1 MAANSQCEGL
11 PEEVATSKIFV
22 VGAGGIGCEILK
34 DLLVAGFR
42 DISVIDLDTIECSNL
57 NRQFLFRTEHVGM
70 SKAKVA
76 ATSALRYAPCFPPRK
91 VEIKPFHASIMDPTF
106 DSSAPLD
113 NADTRSHVNR
123 LCLATNTPMIDCGT
137 RGRIGQVTVS
147 LKAKTECYDCLP
159 RPAEQHYASCT
170 IRNTPSQ
177 PIHCIVWAKFLFN
190 QLFGLAD
197 DSEDVSPE
205 EADATTTATAA
216 DSHEL
221 SKQMTDSANAADLKM
236 QQWSSKLRQTFRKY
250 ATIANY
256 DPKRILERLFVNDI
270 QYLHGLENCW
280 INRLRPDVI
289 DIGNQLATRWADW
302 LDREEKPWNLLQC
315 IAVAV
320 DSLKNLKKRLDALGD
335 DACLT
340 WDKDDDVAVDFITA
354 FTNLRSHAFHLPI
367 LSRFEISSLAGKIVP
382 AVATA
387 NAVIAG
393 LATMKAIELL
403 KGEKIEISA
412 VYLGMSSCGATLN
425 GQLVCPPNEKC
436 LACSPFPRAFLKVN
450 LSTFTIYELEQ
461 KVLMKEMKMRSPD
474 VYFVSPS
481 GASQILS
488 SEPGELDE
496 MKEKTLEQCGIG
508 HGSRITCKDF
518 DLDYSAE
525 LLVLNSEDTES
536 SYYLLERYDKVVEN
550 EEEPPAKKGRME
562 EVVSVPISSYAGDY
576 LTNESLW
583 LAENSF
589 LCRSEAVYLGMSSC
603 GATLNGQLVCPP
615 NEKCLACSPFPR
627 AFLKVNLSTFTIY
640 ELEQKVLLKEMKMR
654 SPDVYF
660 VSPSGASQI
669 LSSEPGE
676 LDGLLGIELG
686 QLSKDNFPAEMKE
699 KTLEQCGIGHG
710 SRITC
715 KDFDLDYSAELL
727 VLNSYAYAN
736 EDTES
741 SYYLLERY
749 DKVVENE
756 EEPPAKKGRMEEV
769 VSVPIS

>member
-1 MAANSQCEGL
+1 MAANSQCERL

-106 DSSAPLD
+106 DVDFIKQFRLVISALD
-113 NADTRSHVNR
+113 NADARSHVNR

-137 RGRIGQVTVS
+137 RGRIGQVTVI

-177 PIHCIVWAKFLFN
+177 PMHCIVWAKFLFN

-205 EADATTTATAA
+205 EADATTTTAAAA
-216 DSHEL
+216 DSSQLFGLADDSEDVSPEEADATTTTAAAADSRLAASLAFHSNFPTGHEL

-289 DIGNQLATRWADW
+289 DIASLLDQLETGRKKSSAVARNLVFSIFFFSDQLATRWADW

-340 WDKDDDVAVDFITA
+340 WDKVRQHCTPHLLFVTSSNPKDDDVAVDFITA

-461 KVLMKEMKMRSPD
+461 KVL
-474 VYFVSPS
+474 
-481 GASQILS
+481 
-488 SEPGELDE
+488 
-496 MKEKTLEQCGIG
+496 
-508 HGSRITCKDF
+508 
-518 DLDYSAE
+518 
-525 LLVLNSEDTES
+525 
-536 SYYLLERYDKVVEN
+536 
-550 EEEPPAKKGRME
+550 
-562 EVVSVPISSYAGDY
+562 
-576 LTNESLW
+576 
-583 LAENSF
+583 
-589 LCRSEAVYLGMSSC
+589 
-603 GATLNGQLVCPP
+603 
-615 NEKCLACSPFPR
+615 
-627 AFLKVNLSTFTIY
+627 
-640 ELEQKVLLKEMKMR
+640 LKEMKMR

-699 KTLEQCGIGHG
+699 KTLKQCGIGHG

-727 VLNSYAYAN
+727 VLNS
-736 EDTES
+736 EDMDS
-741 SYYLLERY
+741 SDYLLERY

-769 VSVPIS
+769 KLQCSELILSILDNNGGFRLM

>member
-91 VEIKPFHASIMDPTF
+91 VEVKPFHASIMDPTF
-106 DSSAPLD
+106 DVDFIKQFRLVISPPGQRSLLLTKTF
-113 NADTRSHVNR
+113 ADARSHVNR

-216 DSHEL
+216 DSRLAPSLAFHSNFPTGHEL

-340 WDKDDDVAVDFITA
+340 WDKVRQHCTPHLLFVTSSNPKDDDVAVDFITA
-354 FTNLRSHAFHLPI
+354 FTNLRSHVFHLPI

-403 KGEKIEISA
+403 KGEKIEIS
-412 VYLGMSSCGATLN
+412 
-425 GQLVCPPNEKC
+425 
-436 LACSPFPRAFLKVN
+436 
-450 LSTFTIYELEQ
+450 
-461 KVLMKEMKMRSPD
+461 
-474 VYFVSPS
+474 
-481 GASQILS
+481 
-488 SEPGELDE
+488 
-496 MKEKTLEQCGIG
+496 
-508 HGSRITCKDF
+508 
-518 DLDYSAE
+518 
-525 LLVLNSEDTES
+525 
-536 SYYLLERYDKVVEN
+536 
-550 EEEPPAKKGRME
+550 
-562 EVVSVPISSYAGDY
+562 
-576 LTNESLW
+576 
-583 LAENSF
+583 
-589 LCRSEAVYLGMSSC
+589 AVYLGMSSC

-699 KTLEQCGIGHG
+699 KTLKQCGIGHG

-727 VLNSYAYAN
+727 VLNS

-769 VSVPIS
+769 VSVPISC